1 MTIHQPNT
9 DIFEL
14 MDQLI
19 LLVEGKMV
27 YQGRADISIDYF
39 EKIGFKCP
47 EFNNPPDYL
56 MSIVHQ

>member
-9 DIFEL
+9 DIFKL
-14 MDQLI
+14 MHKLI
-19 LLVEGKMV
+19 LLVEGQMV
-27 YQGRADISIDYF
+27 YQGPAITSIDHF

-56 MSIVHQ
+56 MSIVHH